1 MKDSPD
7 PIKILLIRSATNTLN
22 ATIKSLKDEFP
33 GAMITV
39 LAPESAR
46 KTLECDSN
54 INSIISAGD
63 INRMS
68 IFSLQSKVIKEIR
81 GGAFDLA
88 VSLYNIDHGMG
99 YSNIDCIAWAS
110 GAKNIRGYNARGTF
124 TQFNG
129 WCVLKKYALEKTS
142 FAWVL
147 INGFTTVILFLFI
160 TLGLLCEWIIRKI
173 FTINPIKNKC
183 MARSQGATLAQYVE
197 CSSTPQGLPPEVH

>member
-7 PIKILLIRSATNTLN
+7 PISILLIRSATNTLN

-46 KTLECDSN
+46 KTLKSDSS
-54 INSIISAGD
+54 INSIISAGS

-68 IFSLQSKVIKEIR
+68 VFSLQGKVIKEIR
-81 GGAFDLA
+81 SGAFDLA

-110 GAKNIRGYNARGTF
+110 GAKSIRGYNARGTF
-124 TQFNG
+124 VQFNG
-129 WCVLKKYALEKTS
+129 WGVLKKYALEKTS
-142 FAWVL
+142 FVWIL
-147 INGFTTVILFLFI
+147 INGLTTVILFSFI

-173 FTINPIKNKC
+173 FAINPVKSKYT
-183 MARSQGATLAQYVE
+183 ARSQGATLAQYVE
-197 CSSTPQGLPPEVH
+197 CSSTSQDLPPEIH

>member
-33 GAMITV
+33 DAMITV

-46 KTLECDSN
+46 KTLEYDSN
-54 INSIISAGD
+54 IHSIISAGG

-68 IFSLQSKVIKEIR
+68 IFGLQGKVIKEIR

-110 GAKNIRGYNARGTF
+110 GAKVIRGYNARGTF
-124 TQFNG
+124 VQFNG
-129 WCVLKKYALEKTS
+129 WGVLKKYALEKTS

-147 INGFTTVILFLFI
+147 INGFTTVVLFLFI

-173 FTINPIKNKC
+173 FAINSIKSKYT
-183 MARSQGATLAQYVE
+183 ARSQGATLAQYVE
-197 CSSTPQGLPPEVH
+197 HSNTPQGLPPEVH